1 MRRGVK
7 ERQRSAVWIKCRA
20 LGFGVLTGVELG
32 AVVGVLYE
40 FVLIGPADLGILGAL
55 IGAFI
60 GALIGLAVGL
70 LTGVLLTVGRHRLSR
85 TGARVVGAASPIL
98 VAALFGLP
106 ARSASDIASSVV
118 VFGLTGAPFGAW
130 RAPRVLFGKR
140 RAPADNAQL
149 PPIFAAP
156 EDAQDARPA
165 DPAQSQD
172 PWDAIPHEKTEA
184 KQPPKAGQR
193 QRRECSMR
201 TAGAGPRRAAAL
213 LRLTVR
219 QDAPGRARRR
229 RSLWSRE
236 GSGRSAWCY
245 GSTCSA
251 WRSVRTT
258 E

>member
-1 MRRGVK
+1 M
-7 ERQRSAVWIKCRA
+7 ERQRSAVWIMCSA

-32 AVVGVLYE
+32 AVVGVLWTLVISG
-40 FVLIGPADLGILGAL
+40 FQPSGLMILGAL
-55 IGAFI
+55 IGASI

-70 LTGVLLTVGRHRLSR
+70 LTGLLLTVGRHRLSR

-184 KQPPKAGQR
+184 KQPRKP
-193 QRRECSMR
+193 
-201 TAGAGPRRAAAL
+201 
-213 LRLTVR
+213 VR
-219 QDAPGRARRR
+219 DRDENAR
-229 RSLWSRE
+229 
-236 GSGRSAWCY
+236 
-245 GSTCSA
+245 
-251 WRSVRTT
+251 
-258 E
+258 